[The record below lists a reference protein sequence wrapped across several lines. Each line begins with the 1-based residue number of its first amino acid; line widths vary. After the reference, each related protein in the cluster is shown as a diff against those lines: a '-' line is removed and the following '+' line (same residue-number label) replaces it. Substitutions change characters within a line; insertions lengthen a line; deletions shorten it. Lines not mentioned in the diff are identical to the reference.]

1 MSISISPAITTTPAL
16 DSLFPIYWD
25 DLTEEQRQDGVSIS
39 VTVPSGSL
47 PTDEMTFTATPT
59 SDWHMVGM
67 TGGAPI
73 VGEKGVPVS
82 IAATPFRN
90 RVSVNYVC
98 TDNPGDEEG
107 ANSFGLHI
115 VITEE

>member
-59 SDWHMVGM
+59 SDWHMVGI
-67 TGGAPI
+67 TGEAPI

-82 IAATPFRN
+82 IASTPFRN
-90 RVSVNYVC
+90 KVSVQYVC
-98 TDNPGDEEG
+98 TDKPGDEEG
-107 ANSFGLHI
+107 ANYFGLHI